1 MKKLTAIFG
10 ILTLLALGCGDHQNP
25 IDNQDLSYP
34 SPPDLNLISLPAGAV
49 LNSATVGLYVDD
61 MTGGTTHHINIHRV
75 TAPWDEHTVTWNSF
89 AGNYDPTIIA
99 TINAL
104 GVGWYT
110 ADITSLVQDWLDGV
124 YPDYGILIEQ
134 SEDRFTRFPSS
145 EHGTAALRPYLEIC
159 YTVGGGPD
167 CITIQRGSFG
177 EVADA
182 VILEIYPNM
191 NAGGSSNLYTVN
203 LNGLDKQSLLKF
215 DVEVEPPPD
224 SGRSQLVPTD
234 TDCIDFLD
242 ETAEDLVLEVNRA
255 GKISPGGFFLFNMIQ
270 STGDV
275 TFEIS
280 VTVDPSGEEA
290 PIYDDTK
297 AYIIENGTCQN
308 ISNQAGVVIS
318 YAGGVATVFVSA
330 SWMNQSEGNMLL
342 TKAHYLSPDG
352 QAGTEFCFNT
362 TVNGSPNSQDC
373 ITVIPK

>member
-159 YTVGGGPD
+159 YTVGGSPD
-167 CITIQRGSFG
+167 CIT
-177 EVADA
+177 
-182 VILEIYPNM
+182 
-191 NAGGSSNLYTVN
+191 LYTVN

-234 TDCIDFLD
+234 TECIDFLD
-242 ETAEDLVLEVNRA
+242 DTAEDLVLEVNRS

-330 SWMNQSEGNMLL
+330 SWMNQ
-342 TKAHYLSPDG
+342 
-352 QAGTEFCFNT
+352 
-362 TVNGSPNSQDC
+362 TVRRVLNSASTRRS
-373 ITVIPK
+373 TVRQTRKTV

>member
-1 MKKLTAIFG
+1 
-10 ILTLLALGCGDHQNP
+10 
-25 IDNQDLSYP
+25 
-34 SPPDLNLISLPAGAV
+34 
-49 LNSATVGLYVDD
+49 
-61 MTGGTTHHINIHRV
+61 
-75 TAPWDEHTVTWNSF
+75 
-89 AGNYDPTIIA
+89 
-99 TINAL
+99 
-104 GVGWYT
+104 
-110 ADITSLVQDWLDGV
+110 
-124 YPDYGILIEQ
+124 
-134 SEDRFTRFPSS
+134 
-145 EHGTAALRPYLEIC
+145 
-159 YTVGGGPD
+159 
-167 CITIQRGSFG
+167 
-177 EVADA
+177 
-182 VILEIYPNM
+182 M
-191 NAGGSSNLYTVN
+191 NAGGSTNLYTVN

-234 TDCIDFLD
+234 TECIDFLD
-242 ETAEDLVLEVNRA
+242 DTAEDLVLEVNRS

-308 ISNQAGVVIS
+308 ISNQDGVIIS